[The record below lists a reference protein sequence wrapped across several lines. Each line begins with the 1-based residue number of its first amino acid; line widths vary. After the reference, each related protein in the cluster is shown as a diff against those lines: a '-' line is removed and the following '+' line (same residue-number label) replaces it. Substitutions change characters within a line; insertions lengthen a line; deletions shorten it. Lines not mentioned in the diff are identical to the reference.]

1 MYSFIDYL
9 MLVIFSRASSL
20 ASSTNIQIQRVPVFQ
35 DLAEGEGYRHHQALP
50 LRLQEVVRRPYRG
63 RLTVPGAVAVL
74 MGNWLPVSQ
83 LTTHT
88 DVGRGRQRVPDVS
101 RDLPWPLHLLPSG
114 ARKSSKLQEL

>member
-63 RLTVPGAVAVL
+63 RLTVPGGSCRADGELVAGV
-74 MGNWLPVSQ
+74 
-83 LTTHT
+83 TTHN
-88 DVGRGRQRVPDVS
+88 PY
-101 RDLPWPLHLLPSG
+101 
-114 ARKSSKLQEL
+114 